1 MSQENGTQW
10 HFAGRAV
17 YILAAMKS
25 SPAPQTPVKL
35 RERKKD
41 ATRRALVQ
49 TGNRRFHRDGFEATT
64 IDDICAEVG
73 VSRRTF
79 FRYFSNKEA
88 LAFPHRAERL
98 ERFVEL
104 LESAPDAE
112 TPISSLRRIAQLFAR
127 EYSANREPL
136 VAQQRLIARTPS
148 LVAREHEIDR
158 DWEHAMAIVF
168 AQRFAGGKDAELRAR
183 MMAGAAI
190 GLIRATMRHWFEL
203 EGRTDL
209 GELGNQALDAL
220 QDGFLEVGAG

>member
-1 MSQENGTQW
+1 VTQENGTQW

-17 YILAAMKS
+17 YILAPMKS
-25 SPAPQTPVKL
+25 ALTPKTAPRL

-49 TGNRRFHRDGFEATT
+49 AGNRRFHRDGFEATT

-79 FRYFSNKEA
+79 FRYFANKEA
-88 LAFPHRAERL
+88 IAFPHRAERL

-104 LESAPDAE
+104 LESAPVSE
-112 TPISSLRRIAQLFAR
+112 SPISSLRRIAGIFAR

-136 VAQQRLIARTPS
+136 LAQQRLIARTPS
-148 LVAREHEIDR
+148 LVARENEIDR
-158 DWEHAMAIVF
+158 DWEEAMAVVF
-168 AQRFAGGKDAELRAR
+168 AQRFAGVNDAALRAR

-203 EGRTDL
+203 EGRADL

-220 QDGFLEVGAG
+220 QDGFLEVGA